1 MSHLFQPL
9 RLKDVHLRNRI
20 GVPPMCMYMA
30 KDGIATDGH
39 LTHYASLARGGA
51 GLVTLEATAVSPE
64 GRITDGCL
72 GLWNDTQADSLV
84 PIAKAIRDAGAVPGI
99 QLAHAGR
106 KASARKPWNGDDHIP
121 DGDPSGW
128 TPISPS
134 AIPYGAHLGRVPTAM
149 DANDISRVQSAFT
162 DAASR
167 AREAGFE
174 WLELHFGHGY
184 LGQSFLS
191 PYANQRDDAWGGS
204 LENRSRFLLDTLRAV
219 RKVWP
224 ESLPLTARLGV
235 VEYDGR
241 DEQTLTEAIGV
252 ARAMKAEGLDLL
264 SVSLGFSTPNA
275 QIPWGKP
282 AFLGPVA
289 ETVRHEAQIPVSA
302 AWGFEQPQAAAEAI
316 AQGQIDLALI
326 GRSHLANPHWTY
338 WAARMLGV
346 PSPALLLPTQ
356 YAHWLDRYEPASAN

>member
-9 RLKDVHLRNRI
+9 RLKDVNLRNRI

-30 KDGIATDGH
+30 EGGVASDGH
-39 LTHYASLARGGA
+39 LTHYSSLARGGA
-51 GLVTLEATAVSPE
+51 GLVTVEATAVSSE

-72 GLWNDTQADSLV
+72 GLWNDTQAEALV

-121 DGDPSGW
+121 DDDPLGW
-128 TPISPS
+128 KPISPS
-134 AIPYGAHLGRVPTAM
+134 AIPFGAHLSRIPTAM
-149 DANDISRVQSAFT
+149 DANDIARVQRAFA

-167 AREAGFE
+167 ARQAGFE

-191 PYANQRDDAWGGS
+191 SYANQRDDAWGGS
-204 LENRSRFLLDTLRAV
+204 LENRSRFLLDTLSAV
-219 RKVWP
+219 RRVWP
-224 ESLPLTARLGV
+224 ESLPMTARLGV

-275 QIPWGKP
+275 EIPWGRP
-282 AFLGPVA
+282 AFLAPIA
-289 ETVRHEAQIPVSA
+289 ERVRQEVQIPVSS
-302 AWGFEQPQAAAEAI
+302 AWGFEQPEIAAKAI

-326 GRSHLANPHWTY
+326 GRSHLANPHWSY
-338 WAARMLGV
+338 WAAKTLGV
-346 PSPALLLPTQ
+346 TSPASLLPTQ
-356 YAHWLDRYEPASAN
+356 YAHWLDRYEPASEN